1 MVLLL
6 VHLAACS
13 PSFGDAFL
21 TQIARNLTDPID
33 GFLKDKRCV
42 LVDWVSNFS
51 DAFCTILKDVDVK
64 PVPLPPKSLNLS
76 SGDWPDRWFG
86 RMKDFPEFDE
96 VADGVRLLMHRQQL
110 RGKPERTVKRS
121 ELLAGGKRNATTGSG
136 SHARGDPAGVVA
148 IFPSSKLGKPAF
160 ASLPSHSS
168 HRTRSIDSDG
178 FPRRRSPRWARV
190 RMLRARY
197 QL

>member
-136 SHARGDPAGVVA
+136 SHAPGR
-148 IFPSSKLGKPAF
+148 
-160 ASLPSHSS
+160 
-168 HRTRSIDSDG
+168 
-178 FPRRRSPRWARV
+178 PRRGRSHLSIEQAWQARLRQPPFPFIAPNSIHRQRWVSPAS
-190 RMLRARY
+190 
-197 QL
+197 